1 MPIATA
7 AVGSAAVPFPH
18 RYNAMARLS
27 LILNVVLAAAVAV
40 QGWALHVR
48 KGRTDPPLQQTAG
61 VDERRFSPA
70 MRDRVEIDRL
80 EARLARID
88 ARLAGLPTAEP
99 PASREAPAPAPD
111 MTAVEADRRL
121 HALMPLSEIDAREL
135 ARFHAQLAGLP
146 PGEQFAIAAA
156 MSRAI
161 NDRRI
166 RVRP

>member
-1 MPIATA
+1 MTR
-7 AVGSAAVPFPH
+7 F
-18 RYNAMARLS
+18 S

-40 QGWALHVR
+40 QGWAMHAR
-48 KGRTDPPLQQTAG
+48 KGQTDPQLQQTAR
-61 VDERRFSPA
+61 VDELRLSPA

-88 ARLAGLPTAEP
+88 ARLAELPPTEP
-99 PASREAPAPAPD
+99 PVRREVPAATPD
-111 MTAVEADRRL
+111 MTVVEADRRL

-135 ARFHAQLAGLP
+135 ARFHARLAALP